1 MQISIETTTQSASVF
16 TANFGNQTSLARQKD
31 EGEGAKAPAVS
42 LLEQAADKAEED
54 AVVIA
59 ALKDAVEKGRDKDE
73 DDKDKTGSLASVEDY
88 QKAAGQ
94 LKSALGV
101 EEAAGPSVS
110 YESGTTTTT
119 TIEAQI
125 GDQTISAQFV
135 SFERVSY
142 SSDTGLSVR
151 TASASTIEGNLGNA
165 EFSYQSASVSSLYA
179 GSGSQLANL
188 AELTA

>member
-16 TANFGNQTSLARQKD
+16 TASFGQGQFGNSKQAEEESSS
-31 EGEGAKAPAVS
+31 KAPAVS
-42 LLEQAADKAEED
+42 LLESAADKAEED

-59 ALKDAVEKGRDKDE
+59 ALREAVEKGREEGDE
-73 DDKDKTGSLASVEDY
+73 EKTGLATVEDY
-88 QKAAGQ
+88 QNTAGK

-101 EEAAGPSVS
+101 EEAGEPNVT

-125 GDQTISAQFV
+125 GDQTISAEFV
-135 SFERVSY
+135 SYERVSY
-142 SSDTGLSVR
+142 SSETGLSVR
-151 TASASTIEGNLGNA
+151 RASASNIEGNFGDL
-165 EFSYQSASVSSLYA
+165 EFSQQRASVSSLYA
-179 GSGSQLANL
+179 GSGTQLSNL

>member
-1 MQISIETTTQSASVF
+1 MQISVETTTQSASIF
-16 TANFGNQTSLARQKD
+16 TASFGNQSQSANQKD
-31 EGEGAKAPAVS
+31 DSLQGAAPAVS

-59 ALKDAVEKGRDKDE
+59 ALQEAVQKGREEEDE
-73 DDKDKTGSLASVEDY
+73 DSKSNKLATVEDY
-88 QKAAGQ
+88 QKTAGK

-101 EEAAGPSVS
+101 EDGSGPSVS

-119 TIEAQI
+119 TIEATI
-125 GDQTISAQFV
+125 GDETISAQFV

-151 TASASTIEGNLGNA
+151 TASASNIEGQFGGF
-165 EFSYQSASVSSLYA
+165 EFSQQSASVSSLYA
-179 GSGSQLANL
+179 GTGSQISNL